1 MARPLTP
8 LGAWG
13 ARVSAAL
20 DQCLSERAL
29 ALAQARADLLA
40 GLSQPPLGRRGFDR
54 RVAGAFAGLA
64 LAAAMLVWVVA
75 RKPLALTFSVDGT
88 VGAPQAWLAAPE
100 PRPLDLRFSDG
111 TALSVRPGARARVV
125 DVDDRGA
132 RVALER
138 GELHAEVRSHP
149 AANWWVIAGPFTVHV
164 TGTRF
169 DVRWDPDKERF
180 ALGVTEGNVRVSGA
194 IAGDDRA
201 VRAGEMLVISVPQ
214 ARLEVLPLGRLAGE
228 DRLDRAQ
235 GAKVAVAPS
244 PVASVTP
251 PAETPSAAADLVQRE
266 RAVASWHELAR
277 SGRLKEAYLAAETG
291 SFSAECELASSSELL
306 LLGDGARLA
315 GRSDRASQALL
326 TLRHRFPQDPRR
338 AAAAFALGKVAFDQR
353 HAFAQAAEWF
363 STCIR
368 EQPTGSLA
376 REASGRLIEAL
387 RNAGDSAGAEQA
399 ARQYLS
405 RYPDGPHAQ
414 TARSL
419 LH

>member
-13 ARVSAAL
+13 ARVSAAFDRCQL
-20 DQCLSERAL
+20 ERAQ
-29 ALAQARADLLA
+29 ALAQARTDLLA
-40 GLSQPPLGRRGFDR
+40 ELSEPPPARRQVAR
-54 RVAGAFAGLA
+54 RVAGALAGLA
-64 LAAAMLVWVVA
+64 LAAAVLLWVVA
-75 RKPLALTFSVDGT
+75 RRPQALTFSVDGSLG
-88 VGAPQAWLAAPE
+88 VAQAWLAAPE
-100 PRPLDLRFSDG
+100 PRALDVRFSDG
-111 TALSVRPGARARVV
+111 TALTVQPGARARVV

-138 GELHAEVRSHP
+138 GELHAEVRPRP
-149 AANWWVIAGPFTVHV
+149 AGNWWVIAGPFTVHV

-169 DVRWDPDKERF
+169 DVRWDPDTERF

-194 IAGDDRA
+194 IAGDNRP
-201 VRAGEMLVISVPQ
+201 VRAGEMLVVSLPR
-214 ARLEVLPLGRLAGE
+214 ARLEVLSVGRLAE
-228 DRLDRAQ
+228 ADQLDSPEE
-235 GAKVAVAPS
+235 VTPS
-244 PVASVTP
+244 AVASVTL
-251 PAETPSAAADLVQRE
+251 ATATPSAQADLVQRE
-266 RAVASWHELAR
+266 RAAAGWHELAR
-277 SGRLKEAYLAAETG
+277 AGRLREAYLAAEAG
-291 SFSAECELASSSELL
+291 NFSAECDVASSSELL

-326 TLRHRFPQDPRR
+326 TLRRRFPQDPRR

-353 HAFAQAAEWF
+353 HAYAEAAEWF

-368 EQPTGSLA
+368 EQPAGSLA

-399 ARQYLS
+399 ARRYLT

-419 LH
+419 LR